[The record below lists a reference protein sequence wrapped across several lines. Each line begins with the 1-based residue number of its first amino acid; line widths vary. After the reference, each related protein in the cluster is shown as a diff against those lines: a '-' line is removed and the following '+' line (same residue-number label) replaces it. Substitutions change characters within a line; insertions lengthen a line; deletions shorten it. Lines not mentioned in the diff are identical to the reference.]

1 MIALAL
7 AQLFLPEMPP
17 WCRESS
23 DSVVSRLLNSL
34 IACQD
39 VPGCQRPYLLS
50 KQGGRLHGSSSYN
63 QILFWRLCGLEC
75 GLWAPVNCVAIVIV
89 DGAFFDHD
97 KQHLSPDNAL
107 EPLVMLCDLS
117 GDSVRAYPGDIVFAR
132 MFLEYSAS

>member
-39 VPGCQRPYLLS
+39 VPGCQGPYLLS
-50 KQGGRLHGSSSYN
+50 KQDGRLYGSSSYN
-63 QILFWRLCGLEC
+63 QILFWRLCGFEC

-97 KQHLSPDNAL
+97 KQHTGHCPQYPPDIFRVYKQYTRNIPRTYPAL
-107 EPLVMLCDLS
+107 LWV
-117 GDSVRAYPGDIVFAR
+117 
-132 MFLEYSAS
+132 YSRLI